1 MSIPLLQ
8 MRNVTKRFGGLVAV
22 NNLSFDVHTG
32 EVVGLLGPNG
42 SGKTT
47 AMNLIS
53 GALPIHSGQ
62 VLFRGQPIHTLKS
75 HQIARLG
82 VARTFQLVKVLG
94 SLSCLDN
101 VIAGMAFKPQPL
113 FGKTALPRAQALLE
127 RVGLGAQAQ
136 LPAGELTYI
145 DQKRLELAR
154 ALALEPKILLLDEWL
169 AGLNPSE
176 LQQGIALIQQL
187 QSSGLTM
194 LMVEHVMD
202 AVHALC
208 SRCVVMNAG
217 SKIAD
222 GPTAQ
227 VLQDPEVVRAYLGG
241 DDSSA
246 PTAAQEVGHA

>member
-1 MSIPLLQ
+1 MSAPLLQ
-8 MRNVTKRFGGLVAV
+8 LRNATKRFGGLVAV
-22 NNLSFDVHTG
+22 NDLSFEVHAG

-53 GALPIHSGQ
+53 GALPLNGGQ
-62 VLFRGQPIHTLKS
+62 VLLQGQALHTLKS

-82 VARTFQLVKVLG
+82 VARTFQLVKVLA

-113 FGKTALPRAQALLE
+113 FGKAAAPHAQALLE
-127 RVGLGAQAQ
+127 RVGLGHQAQ

-169 AGLNPSE
+169 AGLNPTE

-187 QSSGLTM
+187 QSSGLTI

-208 SRCVVMNAG
+208 NRCVVMNAG

-227 VLQDPEVVRAYLGG
+227 VLQDPQVVRAYLGG

-246 PTAAQEVGHA
+246 PAAAQEVGHA